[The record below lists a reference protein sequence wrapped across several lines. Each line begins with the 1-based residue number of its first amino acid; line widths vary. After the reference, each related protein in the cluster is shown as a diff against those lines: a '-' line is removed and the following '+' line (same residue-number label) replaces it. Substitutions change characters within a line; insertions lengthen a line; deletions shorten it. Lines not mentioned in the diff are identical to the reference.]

1 MKNMRLKE
9 FVLLISFFA
18 VLTGFGQG
26 KYIKFGA
33 TVPGTNLGALVGKGA
48 CLSLGKESP
57 KIFNVRARVALDLFY
72 HKNASAS
79 LIGYDHNYGSFG
91 GDFIES
97 KTYTSTMFLNGQLV
111 ASWDYFLFKNCPNFY
126 FGPDAFL
133 SMGINV
139 YDQTSIY
146 TSGGGVKAHVGF
158 EKPLGNKL
166 KVFGEYSIS
175 YVVTTPYFEIPTP
188 SFSSQAERPNF
199 LYTVFHQCGLGF
211 RF

>member
-1 MKNMRLKE
+1 MRLKE
-9 FVLLISFFA
+9 FVLLVSFFA
-18 VLTGFGQG
+18 VLTSFGQG

-33 TVPGTNLGALVGKGA
+33 TVPGTYLGDLVGNGA

-57 KIFNVRARVALDLFY
+57 IVFNVRARVALDLFY
-72 HKNASAS
+72 HNNASAS
-79 LIGYDHNYGSFG
+79 LLGYAHDYGSFG
-91 GDFIES
+91 GDYIQS

-111 ASWDYFLFKNCPNFY
+111 MSWDYFFFDKCPNLY
-126 FGPDAFL
+126 IGPDAFL
-133 SMGINV
+133 SMGLNS

-146 TSGGGVKAHVGF
+146 TNGGGVKAHLGF
-158 EKPLGNKL
+158 EMPLGSKL

-188 SFSSQAERPNF
+188 SYSSQAERPNYLF
-199 LYTVFHQCGLGF
+199 TVFHQCGLGF

>member
-9 FVLLISFFA
+9 FVLLVSFFT
-18 VLTGFGQG
+18 VLTSFGQG

-33 TVPGTNLGALVGKGA
+33 TVPGTTLGDLVGKGA

-57 KIFNVRARVALDLFY
+57 KVFNVRARVALDLFY

-79 LIGYDHNYGSFG
+79 LIGYSHEYGSFG
-91 GDFIES
+91 GDYIQS

-111 ASWDYFLFKNCPNFY
+111 MSWDYFLFEKCPNFY
-126 FGPDAFL
+126 IGPDAFL
-133 SMGINV
+133 SMGLNV

-146 TSGGGVKAHVGF
+146 TNGGGVKAHVGF
-158 EKPLGNKL
+158 EKPFGKKL

-188 SFSSQAERPNF
+188 AYSTQSERPNY